1 MKIRNNKGFTLI
13 ELLAVIVIMG
23 ILLMVAI
30 PAVSRIIENSRKDS
44 LVTIAKEYVNAVR
57 NSWASDSLL
66 CGSEDKVSS
75 SMDEGN
81 YYVLIDTTSETTE
94 ELLDQGGKSPWGNRD
109 LKGYVRVNI
118 TTNAKEQRI
127 TKYYIAIAD
136 GTHGIYDNVS
146 SPIEADDLARGD
158 VIMNLDNDENN
169 EKKKSIMTTPFENG
183 KVTTCSVGHG
193 NWDGSGSSGGS
204 VETVSFAEDSWDTIV
219 SAVQAGSTENYH
231 VGDTKEVD
239 MGTFGTHT
247 IRVAN
252 TSTPAECSTAGFSQT
267 ACGFVLEF
275 ADIITKH
282 NMNSSS
288 TDYPYGDNIGGW
300 PASEM
305 YTYVQ
310 NDIYNALPSELKA
323 GIIDTYVVSGH
334 GSSESTNF
342 ASTDK
347 LYLLSPKEVLGSNRE
362 NDTATAETR
371 QLDYYKE
378 KGVTTSNYSGAIKRY
393 NGSNSYWWLRAAL
406 SNTSNRF
413 YIVFTTGDWSHAI
426 ASYTYGVA
434 PAFRIG

>member
-1 MKIRNNKGFTLI
+1 MKNKKGFTLI
-13 ELLAVIVIMG
+13 ELLAVIVIIG
-23 ILLMVAI
+23 ILMLIAI
-30 PAVSRIIENSRKDS
+30 PAMSRYIENARKDS
-44 LVTIAKEYVNAVR
+44 LITIAKEYVNAVR
-57 NSWASDSLL
+57 NSWSADDLL
-66 CGSEDKVSS
+66 CGSSDQVSS

-81 YYVLIDTTSETTE
+81 YYVLIDTTTESTE

-118 TTNAKEQRI
+118 TTNAKEQRV

-275 ADIITKH
+275 ADIITTR
-282 NMNSSS
+282 NMNS
-288 TDYPYGDNIGGW
+288 TNTNAGGW
-300 PASEM
+300 PATSM
-305 YTYVQ
+305 RTYVN
-310 NDIYNALPSELKA
+310 NDIYNALPSELKN

-334 GSSESTNF
+334 GPSHSANF
-342 ASTDK
+342 TSTDK
-347 LYLLSPKEVLGSNRE
+347 LYLLSTKEVWGKEGTSNVI
-362 NDTATAETR
+362 NYDTTDAYTR
-371 QLDYYKE
+371 QLDYYKAQ
-378 KGVTTSNYSGAIKRY
+378 GVTTSNYSGAKKQY
-393 NGSNSYWWLRAAL
+393 GSWWLRAANSDISSIFYAVNTNGGWY
-406 SNTSNRF
+406 SNYAYYS
-413 YIVFTTGDWSHAI
+413 
-426 ASYTYGVA
+426 YGVA

>member
-1 MKIRNNKGFTLI
+1 MKNQKGFTLI
-13 ELLAVIVIMG
+13 ELLAVIVIIG
-23 ILLMVAI
+23 ILMLIAI
-30 PAVSRIIENSRKDS
+30 PAMSRYIENARKDS
-44 LVTIAKEYVNAVR
+44 LITIAKEYVNAVR
-57 NSWASDSLL
+57 NSWSADDLL
-66 CGSEDKVSS
+66 CGSSDQVSS

-81 YYVLIDTTSETTE
+81 YYVLIDTTTESTE

-118 TTNAKEQRI
+118 TTNAKEQRV

-239 MGTFGTHT
+239 MGTFGTYT

-275 ADIITKH
+275 ADIIATR
-282 NMNSSS
+282 NMNS
-288 TDYPYGDNIGGW
+288 TNTNVGGW
-300 PASEM
+300 PATSM
-305 YTYVQ
+305 RTYVN
-310 NDIYNALPSELKA
+310 NDIYNALPSELKN

-334 GSSESTNF
+334 GPSDSANF
-342 ASTDK
+342 TSTDK
-347 LYLLSPKEVLGSNRE
+347 LYLLSTKEVWGKEGTSNAI
-362 NDTATAETR
+362 NYDTTDAYTR
-371 QLDYYKE
+371 QLDYYKAQ
-378 KGVTTSNYSGAIKRY
+378 GVTTSNYSGAKK
-393 NGSNSYWWLRAAL
+393 NGDWWLRAAN
-406 SNTSNRF
+406 SNDSYYF
-413 YIVFTTGDWSHAI
+413 YKVNTNGGQSDYIAGFTT
-426 ASYTYGVA
+426 GVA

>member
-1 MKIRNNKGFTLI
+1 MKNKKGFTLI
-13 ELLAVIVIMG
+13 ELLAVIVIIG
-23 ILLMVAI
+23 ILMLIAI
-30 PAVSRIIENSRKDS
+30 PAMSRYIENARKDS
-44 LVTIAKEYVNAVR
+44 LITIAKEYVNAVR
-57 NSWASDSLL
+57 NSWSADDLL
-66 CGSEDKVSS
+66 CGSSDQVSS

-81 YYVLIDTTSETTE
+81 YYVLIDTTTESTE

-118 TTNAKEQRI
+118 TTNAKEQRV

-158 VIMNLDNDENN
+158 VIMNLDNDEND
-169 EKKKSIMTTPFENG
+169 EKKKSIMTTPFETG

-275 ADIITKH
+275 ADIIATRG
-282 NMNSSS
+282 MNS
-288 TDYPYGDNIGGW
+288 TNTNAGGW
-300 PASEM
+300 PATSM
-305 YTYVQ
+305 RTYVN
-310 NDIYNALPSELKA
+310 NDIYNALPSELKN

-334 GSSESTNF
+334 GKNDPANF
-342 ASTDK
+342 TSTDK
-347 LYLLSPKEVLGSNRE
+347 LYLLSTKEVWGKEGTSNVI
-362 NDTATAETR
+362 NYDTTDAYTR
-371 QLDYYKE
+371 QLDYYKAQ
-378 KGVTTSNYSGAIKRY
+378 GVTTSNYSGAKK
-393 NGSNSYWWLRAAL
+393 NGSWWLRAASSYTS
-406 SNTSNRF
+406 SNF
-413 YIVFTTGDWSHAI
+413 YDVSTYGDWYNNFANYS
-426 ASYTYGVA
+426 YGVA

>member
-1 MKIRNNKGFTLI
+1 MKNKKGFTLI
-13 ELLAVIVIMG
+13 ELLAVIVIIG
-23 ILLMVAI
+23 ILMLIAI
-30 PAVSRIIENSRKDS
+30 PAMSRYIENARKDS
-44 LVTIAKEYVNAVR
+44 LITIAKEYVNAVR
-57 NSWASDSLL
+57 NSWTADDLL
-66 CGSEDKVSS
+66 CGSSDQVSS

-81 YYVLIDTTSETTE
+81 YYVLIDTTTESTE

-118 TTNAKEQRI
+118 TTNAKEQRV

-275 ADIITKH
+275 ADIITTR
-282 NMNSSS
+282 NMNS
-288 TDYPYGDNIGGW
+288 TNTNVGGW
-300 PASEM
+300 PATSM
-305 YTYVQ
+305 RTYVN
-310 NDIYNALPSELKA
+310 NDIYNALPSELKN

-334 GSSESTNF
+334 GPSHSANF
-342 ASTDK
+342 TSTDK
-347 LYLLSPKEVLGSNRE
+347 IYLLSTKEVWGKEGTSNVI
-362 NDTATAETR
+362 NYDTTDAYTR
-371 QLDYYKE
+371 QLDYYKAQ
-378 KGVTTSNYSGAIKRY
+378 GVTTSNYSGAKK
-393 NGSNSYWWLRAAL
+393 NGSWWLRAAH
-406 SNTSNRF
+406 SNFGNVFYNGDASGDCSND
-413 YIVFTTGDWSHAI
+413 YANS
-426 ASYTYGVA
+426 SSGVA

>member
-66 CGSEDKVSS
+66 CGSSDQVSS

-146 SPIEADDLARGD
+146 SPTEADDLARGD
-158 VIMNLDNDENN
+158 VIVNLDTDDNK
-169 EKKKSIMTTPFENG
+169 EKKKSIMEIPFEAG
-183 KVTTCSVGHG
+183 KVTSCSVEHG
-193 NWDGSGSSGGS
+193 NKSAES
-204 VETVSFAEDSWDTIV
+204 VSFADDSWITIL
-219 SAVQAGSTENYH
+219 SAVQAGNTENYH
-231 VGDTKEVD
+231 VGDTKEID
-239 MGTFGTHT
+239 MGTFGKHT
-247 IRVAN
+247 LRIAN
-252 TSTPAECSTAGFSQT
+252 MSTPAECSTAGFSQT

-275 ADIITKH
+275 ADIITTYK
-282 NMNSSS
+282 MNS
-288 TDYPYGDNIGGW
+288 TLTNAGGW
-300 PASEM
+300 EKSLM
-305 YTYVQ
+305 RKYV
-310 NDIYNALPSELKA
+310 NKDIYNSLPNELKN
-323 GIIDTYVVSGH
+323 GIINTIVVSGH
-334 GSSESTNF
+334 DSEDTENF
-342 ASTDK
+342 TTTDK
-347 LYLLSPKEVLGSNRE
+347 LYLLSPKEIYGSDEWVYN
-362 NDTATAETR
+362 TAFLQTR
-371 QLDYYKE
+371 QLDYYKNS
-378 KGVTTSNYSGAIKRY
+378 GVSISNAGAITSNLSVAKKQY
-393 NGSNSYWWLRAAL
+393 NGSNIDWWLRAAW
-406 SNTSNRF
+406 SNGTNGF
-413 YIVFTTGDWSHAI
+413 YIVLLSGGWISISAYDSH
-426 ASYTYGVA
+426 GVS
-434 PAFRIG
+434 PAFRLG

>member
-1 MKIRNNKGFTLI
+1 MKNKKGFTLI
-13 ELLAVIVIMG
+13 ELLAVIVIIG
-23 ILLMVAI
+23 ILMLIAI
-30 PAVSRIIENSRKDS
+30 PAMSRYIENARKDS
-44 LVTIAKEYVNAVR
+44 LITIAKEYVNAVR
-57 NSWASDSLL
+57 NSWSADDLL
-66 CGSEDKVSS
+66 CGSSDQVSS

-81 YYVLIDTTSETTE
+81 YYVLIDTTTESTE

-118 TTNAKEQRI
+118 TTNAKEQRV

-169 EKKKSIMTTPFENG
+169 EKKKSIMTTPFETG

-275 ADIITKH
+275 ADIIKTH
-282 NMNSSS
+282 RMNS
-288 TDYPYGDNIGGW
+288 TNTNAGGW
-300 PASEM
+300 PATSM
-305 YTYVQ
+305 RTYVN
-310 NDIYNALPSELKA
+310 NDIYNALPSELKN

-334 GSSESTNF
+334 GPSHSANF
-342 ASTDK
+342 TSTDK
-347 LYLLSPKEVLGSNRE
+347 LYLLSTKEVWGKEGTSNVI
-362 NDTATAETR
+362 NYDTTDAYTR
-371 QLDYYKE
+371 QLDYYKAQ
-378 KGVTTSNYSGAIKRY
+378 GVTTSNYIGAMK
-393 NGSNSYWWLRAAL
+393 NGSWWLRAADSHDSL
-406 SNTSNRF
+406 IFYGVYTS
-413 YIVFTTGDWSHAI
+413 GGWSYVI
-426 ASYTYGVA
+426 ANGSYGVA

>member
-1 MKIRNNKGFTLI
+1 MKNKKGFTLI
-13 ELLAVIVIMG
+13 ELLAVIVIIG
-23 ILLMVAI
+23 ILMLIAI
-30 PAVSRIIENSRKDS
+30 PAMSRYIENARKDS
-44 LVTIAKEYVNAVR
+44 LITIAKEYVNAVR
-57 NSWASDSLL
+57 NSWSADDLL
-66 CGSEDKVSS
+66 CGSSDQVSS

-81 YYVLIDTTSETTE
+81 YYVLIDTTTESTE

-118 TTNAKEQRI
+118 TTNAKEQRV

-146 SPIEADDLARGD
+146 SPIEADDLARRD

-169 EKKKSIMTTPFENG
+169 EKKKSIMTTPFETG

-275 ADIITKH
+275 ANIITSR
-282 NMNSSS
+282 NMNS
-288 TDYPYGDNIGGW
+288 TNTNAGGW
-300 PASEM
+300 PATSM
-305 YTYVQ
+305 RTYVN
-310 NDIYNALPSELKA
+310 NDIYNALPSELKN

-334 GSSESTNF
+334 GKNDPANF
-342 ASTDK
+342 TSTDK
-347 LYLLSPKEVLGSNRE
+347 LYLLSTKEVWGKEGTSNVI
-362 NDTATAETR
+362 NYDTTDAYTR
-371 QLDYYKE
+371 QLDYYKAQ
-378 KGVTTSNYSGAIKRY
+378 GVTTSNYSGAKK
-393 NGSNSYWWLRAAL
+393 NGSWWLRAAH
-406 SNTSNRF
+406 SNDSPSF
-413 YIVFTTGDWSHAI
+413 YIVFTDGDWRNNSAI
-426 ASYTYGVA
+426 ISSGVA

>member
-1 MKIRNNKGFTLI
+1 MKNKKGFTLI
-13 ELLAVIVIMG
+13 ELLAVIVIIG
-23 ILLMVAI
+23 ILMLIAI
-30 PAVSRIIENSRKDS
+30 PAMSRYIENARKDS
-44 LVTIAKEYVNAVR
+44 LITIAKEYVNAVR
-57 NSWASDSLL
+57 NSWSADDLL
-66 CGSEDKVSS
+66 CGSSDQVSS

-81 YYVLIDTTSETTE
+81 YYVLIDTTTESTE

-118 TTNAKEQRI
+118 TTNAKEQRV

-275 ADIITKH
+275 ADSITTRK
-282 NMNSSS
+282 MNSSG
-288 TDYPYGDNIGGW
+288 TNVGGW

-305 YTYVQ
+305 RTYV
-310 NDIYNALPSELKA
+310 NSDIYNALPSELKN
-323 GIIDTYVVSGH
+323 GIIDTTVVSGH
-334 GSSESTNF
+334 GSSDSANF
-342 ASTDK
+342 TSTDK
-347 LYLLSPKEVLGSNRE
+347 LYLLSTKEVWGKEGTSNVVTA
-362 NDTATAETR
+362 DTAEAETR
-371 QLDYYKE
+371 QLDYYKAQ
-378 KGVTTSNYSGAIKRY
+378 GVTTSNYSGAKKQY
-393 NGSNSYWWLRAAL
+393 NGSNIGWWLRAAYS
-406 SNTSNRF
+406 SNGTGFYNVYTSGAWS
-413 YIVFTTGDWSHAI
+413 YINAYGS
-426 ASYTYGVA
+426 SGVA

>member
-1 MKIRNNKGFTLI
+1 MKNKKGFTLI
-13 ELLAVIVIMG
+13 ELLAVIVIIG
-23 ILLMVAI
+23 ILMLIAI
-30 PAVSRIIENSRKDS
+30 PAMSRYIENARKDS
-44 LVTIAKEYVNAVR
+44 LITIAKEYVNAVR
-57 NSWASDSLL
+57 NSWSADDLL
-66 CGSEDKVSS
+66 CGSSDQVSS

-81 YYVLIDTTSETTE
+81 YYVLIDTTTESTE

-118 TTNAKEQRI
+118 TTNAKEQRV

-146 SPIEADDLARGD
+146 SPIEADDLARRD

-275 ADIITKH
+275 ADIITTRK
-282 NMNSSS
+282 MNS
-288 TDYPYGDNIGGW
+288 TNTNVGGW
-300 PASEM
+300 PATSM
-305 YTYVQ
+305 RTYVN
-310 NDIYNALPSELKA
+310 NDIYNALPSELKN
-323 GIIDTYVVSGH
+323 GIIDTTVVSGH
-334 GSSESTNF
+334 GSSDSANF
-342 ASTDK
+342 TSTDK
-347 LYLLSPKEVLGSNRE
+347 LYLLSTKEVWGSNPGGY
-362 NDTATAETR
+362 DTATAETR
-371 QLDYYKE
+371 QLDYYKAQ
-378 KGVTTSNYSGAIKRY
+378 GVTTSNYGGAIKRY

-406 SNTSNRF
+406 SYGSNYFYGVNTSGCW
-413 YIVFTTGDWSHAI
+413 ISISAGS
-426 ASYTYGVA
+426 TYGVA

>member
-1 MKIRNNKGFTLI
+1 MKNKKGFTLI
-13 ELLAVIVIMG
+13 ELLAVIVIIG
-23 ILLMVAI
+23 ILMLIAI
-30 PAVSRIIENSRKDS
+30 PAMSRYIENARKDS
-44 LVTIAKEYVNAVR
+44 LITIAKEYVNAVR
-57 NSWASDSLL
+57 NSWSADDLL
-66 CGSEDKVSS
+66 CGSSDQVSS

-81 YYVLIDTTSETTE
+81 YYVLIDTTTESTE

-118 TTNAKEQRI
+118 TTNAKEQRV

-158 VIMNLDNDENN
+158 VIMNLDNDEND
-169 EKKKSIMTTPFENG
+169 EKKKSIMTTPFETG

-275 ADIITKH
+275 ADIIKTH
-282 NMNSSS
+282 RMNS
-288 TDYPYGDNIGGW
+288 TNTNAGGW
-300 PASEM
+300 PATSM
-305 YTYVQ
+305 RTYVN
-310 NDIYNALPSELKA
+310 NDIYNALPSELKN

-334 GSSESTNF
+334 GKNDPANF
-342 ASTDK
+342 TSTDK
-347 LYLLSPKEVLGSNRE
+347 LYLLSTKEVWGKEGTSNVVTA
-362 NDTATAETR
+362 DTAEAETR
-371 QLDYYKE
+371 QLDYYKAQ
-378 KGVTTSNYSGAIKRY
+378 GVTTSNYGGAKKQY
-393 NGSNSYWWLRAAL
+393 NSSNRAWWLRAA
-406 SNTSNRF
+406 TSDTSYRF
-413 YIVFTTGDWSHAI
+413 YTVYTIGDWDANYAKFSD
-426 ASYTYGVA
+426 GVA

>member
-1 MKIRNNKGFTLI
+1 MKNKKGFTLI
-13 ELLAVIVIMG
+13 ELLAVIVIIG
-23 ILLMVAI
+23 ILMLIAI
-30 PAVSRIIENSRKDS
+30 PAMSRYIENARKDS
-44 LVTIAKEYVNAVR
+44 LITIAKEYVNAVR
-57 NSWASDSLL
+57 NSWSADDLL
-66 CGSEDKVSS
+66 CGSSDQVSS

-81 YYVLIDTTSETTE
+81 YYVLIDTTTESTE

-118 TTNAKEQRI
+118 TTNAKEQRV

-275 ADIITKH
+275 ADIITTR
-282 NMNSSS
+282 NMNS
-288 TDYPYGDNIGGW
+288 TNTNVGGW
-300 PASEM
+300 PATLM
-305 YTYVQ
+305 RTYVN
-310 NDIYNALPSELKA
+310 NDIYNALPSELKN

-334 GSSESTNF
+334 GPSHSANF
-342 ASTDK
+342 TSTDK
-347 LYLLSPKEVLGSNRE
+347 LYLLSTKEVWGKEGTSNVI
-362 NDTATAETR
+362 NYDTTDAYTR
-371 QLDYYKE
+371 QLDYYKAQ
-378 KGVTTSNYSGAIKRY
+378 GVTTSNYSGAKKS
-393 NGSNSYWWLRAAL
+393 GSWWLRAAY
-406 SNTSNRF
+406 SIYSDDF
-413 YIVFTTGDWSHAI
+413 YRVDRNGAWLYKSAGY
-426 ASYTYGVA
+426 SYGVA

>member
-1 MKIRNNKGFTLI
+1 MKNKKGFTLI
-13 ELLAVIVIMG
+13 ELLAVIVIIG
-23 ILLMVAI
+23 ILMLIAI
-30 PAVSRIIENSRKDS
+30 PAMSRYIENARKDS
-44 LVTIAKEYVNAVR
+44 LITIAKEYVNAVR
-57 NSWASDSLL
+57 NSWSADDLL
-66 CGSEDKVSS
+66 CGSSDQVSS

-81 YYVLIDTTSETTE
+81 YYVLIDTTTESTE

-118 TTNAKEQRI
+118 TTNAKEQRV

-275 ADIITKH
+275 ANIITSR
-282 NMNSSS
+282 NMNS
-288 TDYPYGDNIGGW
+288 TNTNAGGW
-300 PASEM
+300 PATLM
-305 YTYVQ
+305 RTYVN
-310 NDIYNALPSELKA
+310 NDIYNALPSELKN

-334 GSSESTNF
+334 GSSHSANF
-342 ASTDK
+342 TSTDK
-347 LYLLSPKEVLGSNRE
+347 LYLLSTKEVWGKEGTSNVI
-362 NDTATAETR
+362 NDDTTDAYTR
-371 QLDYYKE
+371 QLDYYKAQ
-378 KGVTTSNYSGAIKRY
+378 GVTTSNSLGAMKSG
-393 NGSNSYWWLRAAL
+393 SWWLRAATSDY
-406 SNTSNRF
+406 SNYF
-413 YIVFTTGDWSHAI
+413 YAVYKNSESTGYI
-426 ASYTYGVA
+426 ANGSMGVA

>member
-1 MKIRNNKGFTLI
+1 MKNKKGFTLI
-13 ELLAVIVIMG
+13 ELLAVIVIIG
-23 ILLMVAI
+23 ILMLIAI
-30 PAVSRIIENSRKDS
+30 PAMSRYIENARKDS
-44 LVTIAKEYVNAVR
+44 LITIAKEYVNAVR
-57 NSWASDSLL
+57 NSWSADDLL
-66 CGSEDKVSS
+66 CGSSDQVSS

-81 YYVLIDTTSETTE
+81 YYVLIDTTTESTE

-118 TTNAKEQRI
+118 TTNAKEQRV

-193 NWDGSGSSGGS
+193 NWDGS

-275 ADIITKH
+275 ADIIATR
-282 NMNSSS
+282 NMNS
-288 TDYPYGDNIGGW
+288 TDTNAGGW
-300 PASEM
+300 PATLM
-305 YTYVQ
+305 RTYVN
-310 NDIYNALPSELKA
+310 NDIYNALPSELKN

-334 GSSESTNF
+334 GKNDPANF
-342 ASTDK
+342 TSTDK
-347 LYLLSPKEVLGSNRE
+347 LYLLSTKEVWGKEGTSNVI
-362 NDTATAETR
+362 NYDTTDAYTR
-371 QLDYYKE
+371 QLDYYKAQ
-378 KGVTTSNYSGAIKRY
+378 GVTTSNYSGAKK
-393 NGSNSYWWLRAAL
+393 NGSWWLRAAS
-406 SNTSNRF
+406 SNYGNSF
-413 YIVFTTGDWSHAI
+413 YSVYTNGDWPNNI
-426 ASYTYGVA
+426 AYDSIGVA

>member
-1 MKIRNNKGFTLI
+1 MKNKKGFTLI
-13 ELLAVIVIMG
+13 ELLAVIVIIG
-23 ILLMVAI
+23 ILMLIAI
-30 PAVSRIIENSRKDS
+30 PAMSRYIENARKDS
-44 LVTIAKEYVNAVR
+44 LITIAKEYVNAVR
-57 NSWASDSLL
+57 NSWSADDLL
-66 CGSEDKVSS
+66 CGSSDQVSS

-81 YYVLIDTTSETTE
+81 YYVLIDTTTESTE

-118 TTNAKEQRI
+118 TTNAKEQRV

-282 NMNSSS
+282 VMNP
-288 TDYPYGDNIGGW
+288 TNTNVGGW
-300 PASEM
+300 PASEL

-310 NDIYNALPSELKA
+310 NDIYNALPSELKN

-334 GSSESTNF
+334 GKNDSANF
-342 ASTDK
+342 TSTDK
-347 LYLLSPKEVLGSNRE
+347 LYLLSTKEVWGKEGTSNVVTA
-362 NDTATAETR
+362 DTAEAETR
-371 QLDYYKE
+371 QLDYYKAQ
-378 KGVTTSNYSGAIKRY
+378 GVTTSNYGGAKKQY
-393 NGSNSYWWLRAAL
+393 NGSNSYWWLRAAASGSSGIFYNVRTNGYWFNDYA
-406 SNTSNRF
+406 SNS
-413 YIVFTTGDWSHAI
+413 
-426 ASYTYGVA
+426 YGVA

>member
-1 MKIRNNKGFTLI
+1 MKNKKGFTLI
-13 ELLAVIVIMG
+13 ELLAVIVIIG
-23 ILLMVAI
+23 ILMLIAI
-30 PAVSRIIENSRKDS
+30 PAMSRYIENARKDS
-44 LVTIAKEYVNAVR
+44 LITIAKEYVNAVR
-57 NSWASDSLL
+57 NSWSADDLL
-66 CGSEDKVSS
+66 CGSSDQVSS

-81 YYVLIDTTSETTE
+81 YYVLIDTTTESTE

-118 TTNAKEQRI
+118 TTNAKEQRV

-275 ADIITKH
+275 ADIITSR
-282 NMNSSS
+282 NMNSAD
-288 TDYPYGDNIGGW
+288 TNAGGW
-300 PASEM
+300 PATSM
-305 YTYVQ
+305 RTY
-310 NDIYNALPSELKA
+310 DIYNALPSELKN

-334 GSSESTNF
+334 GKNDPANF
-342 ASTDK
+342 TSTDK
-347 LYLLSPKEVLGSNRE
+347 LYLLSTKEVWGKEGTSNVI
-362 NDTATAETR
+362 NYDTTDAYTR
-371 QLDYYKE
+371 QLDYYKAQ
-378 KGVTTSNYSGAIKRY
+378 GVTTSNYSGAKKQD
-393 NGSNSYWWLRAAL
+393 GSWWLRAAN
-406 SNTSNRF
+406 SNDSYYF
-413 YIVFTTGDWSHAI
+413 YKVYTTGGQSDYIAGFTT
-426 ASYTYGVA
+426 GVA

>member
-1 MKIRNNKGFTLI
+1 MKNKKGFTLI
-13 ELLAVIVIMG
+13 ELLAVIVIIG
-23 ILLMVAI
+23 ILMLIAI
-30 PAVSRIIENSRKDS
+30 PAMSRYIENARKDS
-44 LVTIAKEYVNAVR
+44 LITIAKEYVNAVR
-57 NSWASDSLL
+57 NSWSADDLL
-66 CGSEDKVSS
+66 CGSSDQVSS

-81 YYVLIDTTSETTE
+81 YYVLIDTTTESTE

-118 TTNAKEQRI
+118 TTNAKEQRV

-275 ADIITKH
+275 ADIITTRK
-282 NMNSSS
+282 MNS
-288 TDYPYGDNIGGW
+288 TNTNVGGW
-300 PASEM
+300 PATSM
-305 YTYVQ
+305 RTYVN
-310 NDIYNALPSELKA
+310 NDIYNALPSELKN
-323 GIIDTYVVSGH
+323 GIIDTTVVSGH
-334 GSSESTNF
+334 GSSDSANF
-342 ASTDK
+342 TSTDK
-347 LYLLSPKEVLGSNRE
+347 LYLLSTKEVWGSNPGGY
-362 NDTATAETR
+362 DTATAETR
-371 QLDYYKE
+371 QLDYYKAQ
-378 KGVTTSNYSGAIKRY
+378 GVTTSNYSGAKKQY
-393 NGSNSYWWLRAAL
+393 NGSNKNWWLRAAL
-406 SNTSNRF
+406 SYFSSSFCHVSTNGYWNNVNASTS
-413 YIVFTTGDWSHAI
+413 S
-426 ASYTYGVA
+426 GVA

>member
-1 MKIRNNKGFTLI
+1 MKNKKGFTLI
-13 ELLAVIVIMG
+13 ELLAVIVIIG
-23 ILLMVAI
+23 ILMLIAI
-30 PAVSRIIENSRKDS
+30 PAMSRYIENARKDS
-44 LVTIAKEYVNAVR
+44 LITIAKEYVNAVR
-57 NSWASDSLL
+57 NSWSADDLL
-66 CGSEDKVSS
+66 CGSSDQVSS

-81 YYVLIDTTSETTE
+81 YYVLIDTTTE
-94 ELLDQGGKSPWGNRD
+94 FTKELLDQGGKSPWGNRD

-118 TTNAKEQRI
+118 TTNAKEQRV
-127 TKYYIAIAD
+127 TKYYVAIAD

-275 ADIITKH
+275 ADIITTRK
-282 NMNSSS
+282 MNS
-288 TDYPYGDNIGGW
+288 TRTNVGGW

-305 YTYVQ
+305 RTYVN
-310 NDIYNALPSELKA
+310 NDIYNALPSELKN

-334 GSSESTNF
+334 GPSHSANF
-342 ASTDK
+342 TSTDK
-347 LYLLSPKEVLGSNRE
+347 LYLLSTKEVWRKEGTSNVVTA
-362 NDTATAETR
+362 DTAEAETR
-371 QLDYYKE
+371 QLDYYKAQ
-378 KGVTTSNYSGAIKRY
+378 GVTTLNYSGAKKQY
-393 NGSNSYWWLRAAL
+393 NGSNKGWGLRAAHS
-406 SNTSNRF
+406 SNSYYF
-413 YIVFTTGDWSHAI
+413 YAVTTTGDWFYNLANNS
-426 ASYTYGVA
+426 TGVA

>member
-1 MKIRNNKGFTLI
+1 MKNKKGFTLI
-13 ELLAVIVIMG
+13 ELLAVIVIIG
-23 ILLMVAI
+23 ILMLIAI
-30 PAVSRIIENSRKDS
+30 PAMSRYIENARKDS
-44 LVTIAKEYVNAVR
+44 LITIAKEYVNAVR
-57 NSWASDSLL
+57 NSWSADDLL
-66 CGSEDKVSS
+66 CGSSDQVSS

-81 YYVLIDTTSETTE
+81 YYVLIDTTTESTE

-118 TTNAKEQRI
+118 TTNAKEQRV

-146 SPIEADDLARGD
+146 SPIEADDLARRD

-275 ADIITKH
+275 ADIITTR
-282 NMNSSS
+282 NMNS
-288 TDYPYGDNIGGW
+288 TNTNVGGW
-300 PASEM
+300 PATLM
-305 YTYVQ
+305 RTYVN
-310 NDIYNALPSELKA
+310 NDIYNALPSELKN

-334 GSSESTNF
+334 GPSHSANF
-342 ASTDK
+342 TSTDK
-347 LYLLSPKEVLGSNRE
+347 LYLLSTKEVWGSNPGGY
-362 NDTATAETR
+362 DTATAETR
-371 QLDYYKE
+371 QLDYYKAQ
-378 KGVTTSNYSGAIKRY
+378 GVTTSNYSGAKKQY
-393 NGSNSYWWLRAAL
+393 NGSNKNWWLRAAL
-406 SNTSNRF
+406 SYFSSSFCHVSTNGYWNNVNASTS
-413 YIVFTTGDWSHAI
+413 S
-426 ASYTYGVA
+426 GVA

>member
-1 MKIRNNKGFTLI
+1 MKNKKGFTLI
-13 ELLAVIVIMG
+13 ELLAVIVIIG
-23 ILLMVAI
+23 ILMLIAI
-30 PAVSRIIENSRKDS
+30 PAMSRYIENARKDS
-44 LVTIAKEYVNAVR
+44 LITIAKEYVNAVR
-57 NSWASDSLL
+57 NSWSADDLL
-66 CGSEDKVSS
+66 CGSSDQVSS

-81 YYVLIDTTSETTE
+81 YYVLIDTTTESTE

-118 TTNAKEQRI
+118 TTNAKEQRV

-169 EKKKSIMTTPFENG
+169 EKKKSIMTTPFEIG
-183 KVTTCSVGHG
+183 KVTTCSVEHG

-275 ADIITKH
+275 ANIITSR
-282 NMNSSS
+282 NMNS
-288 TDYPYGDNIGGW
+288 TNTNAGGW
-300 PASEM
+300 PATSM
-305 YTYVQ
+305 RTYVN
-310 NDIYNALPSELKA
+310 NDIYNALPSELKN

-334 GSSESTNF
+334 GKNDPANF
-342 ASTDK
+342 TSTDK
-347 LYLLSPKEVLGSNRE
+347 LYLLSTKEVWGKEGTSNVI
-362 NDTATAETR
+362 NYDTTDAYTR
-371 QLDYYKE
+371 QLDYYKAQ
-378 KGVTTSNYSGAIKRY
+378 GVTISNYSGAKKI
-393 NGSNSYWWLRAAL
+393 GSWWLRAAS
-406 SNTSNRF
+406 SNYGNYF
-413 YIVFTTGDWSHAI
+413 YYVKRTGDWNSHSANI
-426 ASYTYGVA
+426 THGVA

>member
-1 MKIRNNKGFTLI
+1 MKNKKGFTLI
-13 ELLAVIVIMG
+13 ELLAVIVIIG
-23 ILLMVAI
+23 ILMLIAI
-30 PAVSRIIENSRKDS
+30 PAMSRYIENARKDS
-44 LVTIAKEYVNAVR
+44 LITIAKEYVNAVR
-57 NSWASDSLL
+57 NSWSADDLL
-66 CGSEDKVSS
+66 CGSSDQVSS
-75 SMDEGN
+75 SMDEDN
-81 YYVLIDTTSETTE
+81 YYVLIDTTTESTE

-118 TTNAKEQRI
+118 TTNAKEQRV

-275 ADIITKH
+275 ADIIASRG
-282 NMNSSS
+282 MNS
-288 TDYPYGDNIGGW
+288 TNTNAGGW
-300 PASEM
+300 PATSM
-305 YTYVQ
+305 RTYVN
-310 NDIYNALPSELKA
+310 NDIYNALPSELKN

-334 GSSESTNF
+334 GPSHSANF
-342 ASTDK
+342 TSTDK
-347 LYLLSPKEVLGSNRE
+347 LYLLSTKEVWGKEGTSDVINY
-362 NDTATAETR
+362 DTTDAYTR
-371 QLDYYKE
+371 QLDYYKAQ
-378 KGVTTSNYSGAIKRY
+378 GVTTSNFLGAMK
-393 NGSNSYWWLRAAL
+393 NGSWWLRAA
-406 SNTSNRF
+406 TSNYSDYF
-413 YIVFTTGDWSHAI
+413 YTVHKNGECGGYI
-426 ASYTYGVA
+426 ASGSSGVA

>member
-1 MKIRNNKGFTLI
+1 MKNKKGFTLI
-13 ELLAVIVIMG
+13 ELLAVIVIIG
-23 ILLMVAI
+23 ILMLIAI
-30 PAVSRIIENSRKDS
+30 PAMSRYIENARKDS
-44 LVTIAKEYVNAVR
+44 LITIAKEYVNAVR
-57 NSWASDSLL
+57 NSWSADDLL
-66 CGSEDKVSS
+66 CGSSDQVSS

-81 YYVLIDTTSETTE
+81 YYVLIDTTTESTE

-118 TTNAKEQRI
+118 TTNAKEQRV

-282 NMNSSS
+282 KMNSSN
-288 TDYPYGDNIGGW
+288 TNVGGW
-300 PASEM
+300 PASDM

-310 NDIYNALPSELKA
+310 NDIYNALPSELKN

-334 GSSESTNF
+334 GPRHSANF
-342 ASTDK
+342 TSTDK
-347 LYLLSPKEVLGSNRE
+347 LYLLSTKEVWGKEGTSNVI
-362 NDTATAETR
+362 NYDTTDAYTR
-371 QLDYYKE
+371 QLDYYKAQ
-378 KGVTTSNYSGAIKRY
+378 GVTTSNYSGAKK
-393 NGSNSYWWLRAAL
+393 NGSWWLRAAY
-406 SNTSNRF
+406 STSSPHF
-413 YIVFTTGDWSHAI
+413 YSVYTTGDWNNGYANS
-426 ASYTYGVA
+426 SYGVA

>member
-1 MKIRNNKGFTLI
+1 MKNKKGFTLI
-13 ELLAVIVIMG
+13 ELLAVIVIIG
-23 ILLMVAI
+23 ILMLIAI
-30 PAVSRIIENSRKDS
+30 PAMSRYIENARKDS
-44 LVTIAKEYVNAVR
+44 LITIAKEYVNAVR
-57 NSWASDSLL
+57 NSWSADDLL
-66 CGSEDKVSS
+66 CGSSDQVSS

-81 YYVLIDTTSETTE
+81 YYVLIDTTTESTE

-118 TTNAKEQRI
+118 TTNAKEQRV

-275 ADIITKH
+275 ANIITSR
-282 NMNSSS
+282 NMNS
-288 TDYPYGDNIGGW
+288 TNTNAGGW
-300 PASEM
+300 PATLM
-305 YTYVQ
+305 RTYVN
-310 NDIYNALPSELKA
+310 NDIYNALPSELKN

-334 GSSESTNF
+334 GKNDPANF
-342 ASTDK
+342 TSTDK
-347 LYLLSPKEVLGSNRE
+347 LYLLSTMEVWGSNPGGY
-362 NDTATAETR
+362 DTATAETR
-371 QLDYYKE
+371 QLDYYKAQ
-378 KGVTTSNYSGAIKRY
+378 GVTTSNKSGAIKQY
-393 NGSNSYWWLRAAL
+393 NGSNSSWWLHAAI
-406 SNTSNRF
+406 SNDSRSFYFVYTS
-413 YIVFTTGDWSHAI
+413 GDWSGTNAFF
-426 ASYTYGVA
+426 TYGVA

>member
-1 MKIRNNKGFTLI
+1 MKNKKGFTLI
-13 ELLAVIVIMG
+13 ELLAVIVIIG
-23 ILLMVAI
+23 ILMLIAI
-30 PAVSRIIENSRKDS
+30 PAMSRYIENARKDS
-44 LVTIAKEYVNAVR
+44 LITIAKEYVNAVR
-57 NSWASDSLL
+57 NSWSADDLL
-66 CGSEDKVSS
+66 CGSSDQVSS

-81 YYVLIDTTSETTE
+81 YYVLIDTTTESTE

-118 TTNAKEQRI
+118 TTNAKEQRV

-275 ADIITKH
+275 ADIIAAH
-282 NMNSSS
+282 NMNS
-288 TDYPYGDNIGGW
+288 TNTNVGGW

-305 YTYVQ
+305 RTYV
-310 NDIYNALPSELKA
+310 NSDIYNALPSELKN
-323 GIIDTYVVSGH
+323 GIIDTTVVSGH
-334 GSSESTNF
+334 ERSVSTNYTT
-342 ASTDK
+342 TDK
-347 LYLLSPKEVLGSNRE
+347 LYLLSTKEVWGKEGTSNVI
-362 NDTATAETR
+362 NYDTTDAYTR
-371 QLDYYKE
+371 QLDYYKAQ
-378 KGVTTSNYSGAIKRY
+378 GVTTSNYSGAKK
-393 NGSNSYWWLRAAL
+393 NGSWLLRAAY
-406 SNTSNRF
+406 STSSYRFYFVNTSGYWS
-413 YIVFTTGDWSHAI
+413 YINATNST
-426 ASYTYGVA
+426 GVA

>member
-1 MKIRNNKGFTLI
+1 MKNKKGFTLI
-13 ELLAVIVIMG
+13 ELLAVIVIIG
-23 ILLMVAI
+23 ILMLIAI
-30 PAVSRIIENSRKDS
+30 PAMSRYIENARKDS
-44 LVTIAKEYVNAVR
+44 LITIAKEYVNAVR
-57 NSWASDSLL
+57 NSWSADDLL
-66 CGSEDKVSS
+66 CGSSDQVSS

-81 YYVLIDTTSETTE
+81 YYVLIDPTTESTE

-118 TTNAKEQRI
+118 TTNAKEQRV

-275 ADIITKH
+275 ANIITSR
-282 NMNSSS
+282 NMNS
-288 TDYPYGDNIGGW
+288 TNTNAGGW
-300 PASEM
+300 PATLM
-305 YTYVQ
+305 RTYVN
-310 NDIYNALPSELKA
+310 NDIYNALPSELKN

-334 GSSESTNF
+334 GSSHSANF
-342 ASTDK
+342 TSTDK
-347 LYLLSPKEVLGSNRE
+347 LYLLSTKEVWGKEGTSNVI
-362 NDTATAETR
+362 NDDTTDAYTR
-371 QLDYYKE
+371 QLDYYKAQ
-378 KGVTTSNYSGAIKRY
+378 GVTTSNYSGAKK
-393 NGSNSYWWLRAAL
+393 NASWWLRAAD
-406 SNTSNRF
+406 SNISTSF
-413 YIVFTTGDWSHAI
+413 YTVNTNGNWYRNSAN
-426 ASYTYGVA
+426 SSPGVA

>member
-1 MKIRNNKGFTLI
+1 MKNKKGFTLI
-13 ELLAVIVIMG
+13 ELLAVIVIIG
-23 ILLMVAI
+23 ILMLIAI
-30 PAVSRIIENSRKDS
+30 PAMSRYIENARKDS
-44 LVTIAKEYVNAVR
+44 LITIAKEYVNAVR
-57 NSWASDSLL
+57 NSWSADDLL
-66 CGSEDKVSS
+66 CGSSDQVSS

-81 YYVLIDTTSETTE
+81 YYVLIDTTTESTE

-118 TTNAKEQRI
+118 TTNAKEQRV

-275 ADIITKH
+275 ANIITSR
-282 NMNSSS
+282 NMNS
-288 TDYPYGDNIGGW
+288 TNTNAGGW
-300 PASEM
+300 PATLM
-305 YTYVQ
+305 RTYVN
-310 NDIYNALPSELKA
+310 NDIYNALPSELKN

-334 GSSESTNF
+334 GKNDPANF
-342 ASTDK
+342 TSTDK
-347 LYLLSPKEVLGSNRE
+347 LYLLSTKEVWGKEGTSNVI
-362 NDTATAETR
+362 NDDTTDAYTR
-371 QLDYYKE
+371 QLDYYKAQ
-378 KGVTTSNYSGAIKRY
+378 GVTTSNSLGAMKSG
-393 NGSNSYWWLRAAL
+393 SWWLRAATSDY
-406 SNTSNRF
+406 SNYF
-413 YIVFTTGDWSHAI
+413 YAVYKNSESTGYI
-426 ASYTYGVA
+426 ANGSMGVA

>member
-1 MKIRNNKGFTLI
+1 MKNKKGFTLI
-13 ELLAVIVIMG
+13 ELLAVIVIIG
-23 ILLMVAI
+23 ILMLIAI
-30 PAVSRIIENSRKDS
+30 PAMSRYIENARKDS
-44 LVTIAKEYVNAVR
+44 LITIAKEYVNAVR
-57 NSWASDSLL
+57 NSWSADDLL
-66 CGSEDKVSS
+66 CGSSDQVSS

-81 YYVLIDTTSETTE
+81 YYVLIDTTTESTE

-118 TTNAKEQRI
+118 TTNAKEQRV

-146 SPIEADDLARGD
+146 SPIEADDLARRD

-275 ADIITKH
+275 ADIITTR
-282 NMNSSS
+282 NMNS
-288 TDYPYGDNIGGW
+288 TNTNVGGW
-300 PASEM
+300 PATLM
-305 YTYVQ
+305 RTYVN
-310 NDIYNALPSELKA
+310 NDIYNALPSELKN

-334 GSSESTNF
+334 GPSHSANF
-342 ASTDK
+342 TSTDK
-347 LYLLSPKEVLGSNRE
+347 LYLLSTKEVWGSNPGGY
-362 NDTATAETR
+362 DTATAETR
-371 QLDYYKE
+371 QLDYYKAQ
-378 KGVTTSNYSGAIKRY
+378 GVTTSNYSGAKKQY
-393 NGSNSYWWLRAAL
+393 NGSNKNWWLRAA
-406 SNTSNRF
+406 SSTDSYTF
-413 YIVFTTGDWSHAI
+413 YNVITNGDWSNYYA
-426 ASYTYGVA
+426 YRTYGVA

>member
-1 MKIRNNKGFTLI
+1 MKNKKGFTLI
-13 ELLAVIVIMG
+13 ELLAVIVIIG
-23 ILLMVAI
+23 ILMLIAI
-30 PAVSRIIENSRKDS
+30 PAMSRYIENARKDS
-44 LVTIAKEYVNAVR
+44 LITIAKEYVNAVR
-57 NSWASDSLL
+57 NSWSADDLL
-66 CGSEDKVSS
+66 CGSSDQVSS

-81 YYVLIDTTSETTE
+81 YYVLIDTTTESTE

-118 TTNAKEQRI
+118 TTNAKEQRV

-275 ADIITKH
+275 ANIITSR
-282 NMNSSS
+282 NMNS
-288 TDYPYGDNIGGW
+288 TNTNAGGW
-300 PASEM
+300 PATLM
-305 YTYVQ
+305 RTYVN
-310 NDIYNALPSELKA
+310 NDIYNALPSELKN

-334 GSSESTNF
+334 GPSHSANF
-342 ASTDK
+342 TSTDK
-347 LYLLSPKEVLGSNRE
+347 LYLLSTKEVWGKEGTSNVI
-362 NDTATAETR
+362 NYDTTDAYTR
-371 QLDYYKE
+371 QLDYYKAQ
-378 KGVTTSNYSGAIKRY
+378 GVTTSNSLGAMKSG
-393 NGSNSYWWLRAAL
+393 SWWLRAATSDY
-406 SNTSNRF
+406 SNYF
-413 YIVFTTGDWSHAI
+413 YAVYKNSESTGYI
-426 ASYTYGVA
+426 ANGSMGVA

>member
-1 MKIRNNKGFTLI
+1 MKNKKGFTLI
-13 ELLAVIVIMG
+13 ELLAVIVIIG
-23 ILLMVAI
+23 ILMLIAI
-30 PAVSRIIENSRKDS
+30 PAMSRYIENARKDS
-44 LVTIAKEYVNAVR
+44 LITIAKEYVNAVR
-57 NSWASDSLL
+57 NSWSADDLL
-66 CGSEDKVSS
+66 CGSSDQVSS

-81 YYVLIDTTSETTE
+81 YYVLIDTTTESTE

-118 TTNAKEQRI
+118 TTNAKEQRV

-275 ADIITKH
+275 ADIIATRG
-282 NMNSSS
+282 MNS
-288 TDYPYGDNIGGW
+288 TNTNAGGW
-300 PASEM
+300 PATSM
-305 YTYVQ
+305 RTYVN
-310 NDIYNALPSELKA
+310 NDIYNALPSELKN
-323 GIIDTYVVSGH
+323 GIIDTTVVSGH
-334 GSSESTNF
+334 GSSDSANF
-342 ASTDK
+342 TSTDK
-347 LYLLSPKEVLGSNRE
+347 LYLLSTKEVWGKEGTSNVIHY
-362 NDTATAETR
+362 DTTDAYTR
-371 QLDYYKE
+371 QLDYYKAQ
-378 KGVTTSNYSGAIKRY
+378 GVTTSNCLGAMK
-393 NGSNSYWWLRAAL
+393 NGSWWLRAAN
-406 SNTSNRF
+406 SNDSSSF
-413 YIVFTTGDWSHAI
+413 YYVTTNGDWNYNYASSSH
-426 ASYTYGVA
+426 GVA

>member
-1 MKIRNNKGFTLI
+1 MKNKKGFTLI
-13 ELLAVIVIMG
+13 ELLAVIVIIG
-23 ILLMVAI
+23 ILMLIAI
-30 PAVSRIIENSRKDS
+30 PAMSRYIENARKDS
-44 LVTIAKEYVNAVR
+44 LITIAKEYVNAVR
-57 NSWASDSLL
+57 NSWSADDLL
-66 CGSEDKVSS
+66 CGSSDQVSS

-81 YYVLIDTTSETTE
+81 YYVLIDTTTESTE

-118 TTNAKEQRI
+118 TTNAKEQRV

-275 ADIITKH
+275 ADSITARG
-282 NMNSSS
+282 MNS
-288 TDYPYGDNIGGW
+288 TNTNAGGW
-300 PASEM
+300 PATSM
-305 YTYVQ
+305 RTYVN
-310 NDIYNALPSELKA
+310 NDIYNALPSELKN

-334 GSSESTNF
+334 GSSHSANF
-342 ASTDK
+342 TSTDK
-347 LYLLSPKEVLGSNRE
+347 LYLLSTKEVWGKEGTSNVI
-362 NDTATAETR
+362 NYDTTDAYTR
-371 QLDYYKE
+371 QLDYYKAQ
-378 KGVTTSNYSGAIKRY
+378 GVTTSNFIGAMK
-393 NGSNSYWWLRAAL
+393 NGPWWLRAAI
-406 SNTSNRF
+406 SNNSNDF
-413 YIVFTTGDWSHAI
+413 YRVSTNGDWHYYSG
-426 ASYTYGVA
+426 SYGVA

>member
-1 MKIRNNKGFTLI
+1 MKNKKGFTLI
-13 ELLAVIVIMG
+13 ELLAVIVIIG
-23 ILLMVAI
+23 ILMLIAI
-30 PAVSRIIENSRKDS
+30 PAMSRYIENARKDS
-44 LVTIAKEYVNAVR
+44 LITIAKEYVNAVR
-57 NSWASDSLL
+57 NSWSADDLL
-66 CGSEDKVSS
+66 CGSSDQVSS

-81 YYVLIDTTSETTE
+81 YYVLIDTTTESTE

-118 TTNAKEQRI
+118 TTNAKEQRV

-146 SPIEADDLARGD
+146 SPIEADDLARRD

-275 ADIITKH
+275 ANIITSR
-282 NMNSSS
+282 NMNSTS
-288 TDYPYGDNIGGW
+288 TNAGGW
-300 PASEM
+300 PATSM
-305 YTYVQ
+305 RTYVN
-310 NDIYNALPSELKA
+310 NDIYNALPSELKN

-334 GSSESTNF
+334 GSSHSANF
-342 ASTDK
+342 TSTDK
-347 LYLLSPKEVLGSNRE
+347 LYLLSTKEVWGKEGTSNVI
-362 NDTATAETR
+362 NYDTTDAYTR
-371 QLDYYKE
+371 QLDYYKAQ
-378 KGVTTSNYSGAIKRY
+378 GVTTSNYSGAKK
-393 NGSNSYWWLRAAL
+393 NASWWLRAAD
-406 SNTSNRF
+406 SNISTSF
-413 YIVFTTGDWSHAI
+413 YTVNTNGNWYRNSAN
-426 ASYTYGVA
+426 SSPGVA

>member
-1 MKIRNNKGFTLI
+1 MKNKKGFTLI
-13 ELLAVIVIMG
+13 ELLAVIVIIG
-23 ILLMVAI
+23 ILMLIAI
-30 PAVSRIIENSRKDS
+30 PAMSRYIENARKDS
-44 LVTIAKEYVNAVR
+44 LITIAKEYVNAVR
-57 NSWASDSLL
+57 NSWSADDLL
-66 CGSEDKVSS
+66 CGSSDQVSS

-81 YYVLIDTTSETTE
+81 YYVLIDTTTESTE

-118 TTNAKEQRI
+118 TTNAKEQRV

-146 SPIEADDLARGD
+146 SPIEADDLARRD

-275 ADIITKH
+275 ADIITTRK
-282 NMNSSS
+282 MNS
-288 TDYPYGDNIGGW
+288 TNTNVGGW
-300 PASEM
+300 PATSM
-305 YTYVQ
+305 RTYVN
-310 NDIYNALPSELKA
+310 NDIYNALPSELKN
-323 GIIDTYVVSGH
+323 GIIDTTVVSGH
-334 GSSESTNF
+334 GSSDSANF
-342 ASTDK
+342 TSTDK
-347 LYLLSPKEVLGSNRE
+347 LYLLSTKEVWGSNPGGY
-362 NDTATAETR
+362 DTATAETR
-371 QLDYYKE
+371 QLDYYKAQ
-378 KGVTTSNYSGAIKRY
+378 GVTTSNYGGAIKRY
-393 NGSNSYWWLRAAL
+393 NGSNSYWWLRAAT
-406 SNTSNRF
+406 SNTSYAF
-413 YIVFTTGDWSHAI
+413 YNVITTGDWDNNYA
-426 ASYTYGVA
+426 YNTYGVA

>member
-1 MKIRNNKGFTLI
+1 MKNKKGFTLI
-13 ELLAVIVIMG
+13 ELLAVIVIIG
-23 ILLMVAI
+23 ILMLIAI
-30 PAVSRIIENSRKDS
+30 PAMSRYIENARKDS
-44 LVTIAKEYVNAVR
+44 LITIAKEYVNAVR
-57 NSWASDSLL
+57 NSWSADDLL
-66 CGSEDKVSS
+66 CGSSDQVSS

-81 YYVLIDTTSETTE
+81 YYVLIDTTTESTE

-118 TTNAKEQRI
+118 TTNAKEQRV

-275 ADIITKH
+275 ANIITSR
-282 NMNSSS
+282 NMNS
-288 TDYPYGDNIGGW
+288 TNTNAGGW
-300 PASEM
+300 PATSM
-305 YTYVQ
+305 RTYVN
-310 NDIYNALPSELKA
+310 NDIYNALPSELKN

-334 GSSESTNF
+334 GPSHSANF
-342 ASTDK
+342 TSTDK
-347 LYLLSPKEVLGSNRE
+347 IYLLSTKEVWGKEGTSNVI
-362 NDTATAETR
+362 NYDTTDAYTR
-371 QLDYYKE
+371 QLDYYKAQ
-378 KGVTTSNYSGAIKRY
+378 GVTTSNYSGAKK
-393 NGSNSYWWLRAAL
+393 NGSWWLRAAF
-406 SNTSNRF
+406 SHGSYNF
-413 YIVFTTGDWSHAI
+413 YYVKMTGDWHDTNANFSGF
-426 ASYTYGVA
+426 GVA

>member
-1 MKIRNNKGFTLI
+1 MKNKKGFTLI
-13 ELLAVIVIMG
+13 ELLAVIVIIG
-23 ILLMVAI
+23 ILMLIAI
-30 PAVSRIIENSRKDS
+30 PAMSRYIENARKDS
-44 LVTIAKEYVNAVR
+44 LITIAKEYVNAVR
-57 NSWASDSLL
+57 NSWSADDLL
-66 CGSEDKVSS
+66 CGSSDQVSS

-81 YYVLIDTTSETTE
+81 YYVLIDTTTESTE

-118 TTNAKEQRI
+118 TTNAKEQRV

-275 ADIITKH
+275 ADIIATRG
-282 NMNSSS
+282 MNS
-288 TDYPYGDNIGGW
+288 TNTNAGGW
-300 PASEM
+300 PATSM
-305 YTYVQ
+305 RTYVN
-310 NDIYNALPSELKA
+310 NDIYNALPSELKN

-334 GSSESTNF
+334 GSSHSANF
-342 ASTDK
+342 TSTDK
-347 LYLLSPKEVLGSNRE
+347 LYLLSTKEVWGKEGTSNVI
-362 NDTATAETR
+362 NYDTTDAYTR
-371 QLDYYKE
+371 QLDYYKAQ
-378 KGVTTSNYSGAIKRY
+378 GVTTSNYSGAKKQD
-393 NGSNSYWWLRAAL
+393 GSWWLRAAYS
-406 SNTSNRF
+406 SNSSYF
-413 YIVFTTGDWSHAI
+413 YRVGTNGEWLYKRAGYS
-426 ASYTYGVA
+426 YGVA

>member
-1 MKIRNNKGFTLI
+1 MKNKKGFTLI
-13 ELLAVIVIMG
+13 ELLAVIVIIG
-23 ILLMVAI
+23 ILMLIAI
-30 PAVSRIIENSRKDS
+30 PAMSRYIENARKDS
-44 LVTIAKEYVNAVR
+44 LITIAKEYVNAVR
-57 NSWASDSLL
+57 NSWSADDLL
-66 CGSEDKVSS
+66 CGSSDQVSS

-81 YYVLIDTTSETTE
+81 YYVLIDTTTESTE

-118 TTNAKEQRI
+118 TTNAKEQRV

-146 SPIEADDLARGD
+146 SPIEADDLARRD

-275 ADIITKH
+275 ADIITTH
-282 NMNSSS
+282 NMNSSA
-288 TDYPYGDNIGGW
+288 TNAGGW
-300 PASEM
+300 PATLM
-305 YTYVQ
+305 RTYVN
-310 NDIYNALPSELKA
+310 NDIYNALPSELKN

-334 GSSESTNF
+334 GPSHSANF
-342 ASTDK
+342 TSTDK
-347 LYLLSPKEVLGSNRE
+347 LYLLSTKEVWGSNPGGY
-362 NDTATAETR
+362 DTATAETR
-371 QLDYYKE
+371 QLDYYKAQ
-378 KGVTTSNYSGAIKRY
+378 GVTTSNYSGAKKQY
-393 NGSNSYWWLRAAL
+393 NGSNKNWWLRAAL
-406 SNTSNRF
+406 SYFSSSFCHVSTSG
-413 YIVFTTGDWSHAI
+413 YWSSI
-426 ASYTYGVA
+426 NASSYGVA